1 MSAFLDEIPK
11 SHLQQQLYWV
21 SYFPTQM
28 TSGYAVYRD
37 TKKHYKEAIF
47 QRRIPLSERCSQ
59 FIMDEQN
66 IDAMIDAVNKER
78 IEDKRYFQ
86 ETLFAALGTHG
97 PFVNPIFI

>member
-1 MSAFLDEIPK
+1 
-11 SHLQQQLYWV
+11 
-21 SYFPTQM
+21 M

-47 QRRIPLSERCSQ
+47 QRRTPLSERCSQ

-66 IDAMIDAVNKER
+66 INAIIDALNKER

-86 ETLFAALGTHG
+86 ETIFAALGTHW
-97 PFVNPIFI
+97 PFIIHILSDPRY